1 MTDTWFH
8 VAANTV
14 SYTRTTSDSTPDR
27 LLSRGLSLDCRKW
40 LRDPSNIDTGTGSLV
55 PVNKAEGLYQNSQM
69 WLQNSSEAYQTAEDR
84 SLINQIATFKKAN
97 TTYAYIT
104 DTNVPPDIDFNAS
117 SFAVATECTPH
128 IIRCSSCPA
137 YVAERGSRYADDP
150 PLTFL
155 LLNDTSPWFDGSK
168 IYTSPTNPFSWGVFV
183 SVGGWMMPNNVWR
196 NNPFST
202 DQNINMGSGVRP
214 NLNIQMICTTTV
226 FDVTYS
232 QTNGSIT
239 SFDPVLGNQT
249 LGALIGSPM
258 FPTGSAYK
266 YFKSS
271 PYSRA
276 YTSWTGFGFE
286 TLQIGMRIAS
296 AGRNSHQIA
305 QTWSTKFSETAL
317 ASAAGVLERRAV
329 SIETTRTTLLV
340 AVIPKAPLYLLLV
353 CDFLYAILGITL
365 AGLAL
370 QAASSREDVED
381 VQVRLTVPV
390 LAAEALGE
398 PHVTGYLKSATD
410 MFGELKGKEPKRVG
424 VKRTNGSSWFQ
435 VDHRTV
441 RDIAQNESVLLEDLN
456 G

>member
-27 LLSRGLSLDCRKW
+27 LLSRGLSLNCRKW
-40 LRDPSNIDTGTGSLV
+40 LRDPFNINTGTGSLV
-55 PVNKAEGLYQNSQM
+55 PVNAVQGLYKNSQM
-69 WLQNSSEAYQTAEDR
+69 WLRNSGEAYQTAEKR
-84 SLINQIATFKKAN
+84 SSINQIATFKKAN
-97 TTYAYIT
+97 TTYAYVT

-128 IIRCSSCPA
+128 IIRCFRCPN
-137 YVAERGSRYADDP
+137 YVAERRTRGYNDP

-168 IYTSPTNPFSWGVFV
+168 IYTSPTNPFSWGVFAQ
-183 SVGGWMMPNNVWR
+183 VGGWNMPNDVWR
-196 NNPFST
+196 NNPFGN
-202 DQNINMGSGVRP
+202 DLNIITGSRVRP
-214 NLNIQMICTTTV
+214 NLHIQMICTTTV
-226 FDVTYS
+226 FDLTYS

-249 LGALIGSPM
+249 LGALIGSPI
-258 FPTGSAYK
+258 FPTGSVYK

-271 PYSRA
+271 PNGRRRR
-276 YTSWTGFGFE
+276 SWTGFGFE

-317 ASAAGVLERRAV
+317 ASATGVLERRAV
-329 SIETTRTTLLV
+329 STETTRTTLLV

-353 CDFLYAILGITL
+353 CDFLYAVLGITL
-365 AGLAL
+365 AVLAL
-370 QAASSREDVED
+370 QATLSREDVED
-381 VQVRLTVPV
+381 VQIRLTVPV

-398 PHVTGYLKSATD
+398 RPVAGYLKSATD
-410 MFGELKGKEPKRVG
+410 MFEELKGKEPKRVG
-424 VKRTNGSSWFQ
+424 VKQTNSSSWFQ

-441 RDIAQNESVLLEDLN
+441 RDIAQNESVLLENLN
-456 G
+456 E